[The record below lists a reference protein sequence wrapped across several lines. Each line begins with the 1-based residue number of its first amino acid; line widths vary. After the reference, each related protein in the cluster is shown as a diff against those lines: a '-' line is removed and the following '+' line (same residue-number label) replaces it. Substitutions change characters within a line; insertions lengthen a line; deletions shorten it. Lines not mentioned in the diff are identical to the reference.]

1 LGQLVLKRRGFPAEL
16 MITFFASPLA
26 STIRASGW
34 LSQYQSAKI
43 IT

>member
-1 LGQLVLKRRGFPAEL
+1 
-16 MITFFASPLA
+16 MTTFFASPLA
-26 STIRASGW
+26 STMRASGW